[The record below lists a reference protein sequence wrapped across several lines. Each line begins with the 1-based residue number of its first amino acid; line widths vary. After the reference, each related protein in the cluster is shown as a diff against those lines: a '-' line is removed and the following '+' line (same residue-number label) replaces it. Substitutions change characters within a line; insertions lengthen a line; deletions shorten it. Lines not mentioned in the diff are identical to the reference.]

1 MIKLKKL
8 ELKNFKGIK
17 DFSCE
22 FGEELTTISGANGTG
37 KSTVFDAFTW
47 LLFGKNSND
56 KKDFNIQ
63 TLDQD
68 NNVIHHLDCEV
79 VGTLVIDG
87 KEKVLKRLLQEK
99 WQKKRGEVYPE
110 LRGTVTTFEI
120 DGIPVKQK
128 EYQEVIN
135 EIVDENI
142 FKMITNPAYFSS
154 LNWTKQREILLEIIG
169 DISEED
175 VINYNKELEPLK
187 DLLSDGI
194 DNFNKRTKSSIAKLK
209 DQVKTIPARI
219 DECNNNIKDV
229 DFEFLESK
237 KNEIQSE
244 INSIDEQISDLSK
257 YNEKKI
263 KLQDEVFKAREEMSK
278 QISIAIQ
285 NFNAP
290 LITISDNISE
300 VKNYINEKSFKVKQ
314 LELNVTNKEKY
325 ISELNSKLEELNI
338 TRRERLKQYH
348 FEDDKVFE
356 FDDKLK
362 SCPTCGREYEPDKL
376 EEIKTKA
383 EEKFNNRKKEAID
396 AILHDGKKIAADI
409 EKTKKLI
416 EKTENEITDY
426 KTEIKEINL
435 SITDLS
441 SKLDA
446 LLKEKESINLSSS
459 DPYFE
464 GKDELKNKI
473 KELQSQLDNF
483 KENDT
488 SELKQK
494 KKELQLQLESINKD
508 LGRKD
513 TNEELKKRME
523 ELNSEEKELQI
534 KIAELEGH
542 QFLGEQFIRTK
553 VELLEGS
560 INKKFKG
567 AVTFKLFNNQVN
579 GGLSETCEALINGVP
594 FSDANTAAKIN
605 AGLSIINTLCE
616 HYNISAPVFVDNS
629 ESVNELNKT
638 GSQLIKLVVS
648 LDKKLNVEVNR

>member
-17 DFSCE
+17 EFRCE

-56 KKDFNIQ
+56 KKDFNVQ
-63 TLDQD
+63 TLDSS

-79 VGTLVIDG
+79 VAEISINGN
-87 KEKVLKRLLQEK
+87 KKVLKRLLQEK
-99 WQKKRGEVYPE
+99 WQKKRGEVNPE
-110 LRGTVTTFEI
+110 LRGTSTTFEV

-135 EIVDENI
+135 EIVDESI

-187 DLLSDGI
+187 NLLTDGI
-194 DNFNKRTKSSIAKLK
+194 DNFNKRTKASISKLK
-209 DQVKTIPARI
+209 DQAKTIPARI
-219 DECNNNIKDV
+219 DECNNNIKEID
-229 DFEFLESK
+229 FLELETK
-237 KNEIQSE
+237 KNEVQKD

-257 YNEKKI
+257 YNEQKL

-278 QISIAIQ
+278 QIAFAMQ
-285 NFNAP
+285 NVNAP
-290 LITISDNISE
+290 LIAINENIAA
-300 VKNYINEKSFKVKQ
+300 VKNDINEKSFKIKQ
-314 LELNVTNKEKY
+314 LELNITNKEKY
-325 ISELNSKLEELNI
+325 IEDLNKKLNEASI
-338 TRRERLKQYH
+338 SREDLLEKYH
-348 FEDDKVFE
+348 SEDDKIFE
-356 FDDKLK
+356 FDESL
-362 SCPTCGREYEPDKL
+362 SVCPTCGREYDLSKI
-376 EEIKTKA
+376 EEIKEVAK
-383 EEKFNNRKKEAID
+383 EKFESKKKEAID
-396 AILHDGKKIAADI
+396 AIVNAGKFYAKNI
-409 EKTKKLI
+409 EDYKKLI
-416 EKTENEITDY
+416 EKSNNEITEY
-426 KTEIKEINL
+426 KTEIKGINL
-435 SITDLS
+435 TIEELNK
-441 SKLDA
+441 KLDA
-446 LLKEKESINLSSS
+446 LNREKDTIRPTD

-494 KKELQLQLESINKD
+494 KKELQSQLESINKD
-508 LGRKD
+508 LGRKN

-553 VELLEGS
+553 VELLEES

-629 ESVNELNKT
+629 ESVNELNNT
-638 GSQLIKLVVS
+638 DSQLIKLVVS
-648 LDKKLNVEVNR
+648 NDKKLNVEVNR